1 MEEIPSKIY
10 FVHMT
15 IAIESSNTEW
25 LKKVLTERPEEIP
38 LRAKSCS
45 ESTLTILLENYRIS
59 RLLNE
64 ADLRGTTP
72 LIVAAWHGNFAALK
86 YFLALGCETD
96 PVINDTKK
104 NALHCAAD
112 LDDPQLCS
120 QLLKYNSRRSFIDA
134 IDDEGNTP
142 LMIAVREGSPCVNV
156 LLLSGADYKYQNII
170 TGRNILH
177 TSILFFHSDLFIKLL
192 RIFNETKIIS
202 AIDLN
207 GDTPFMLAIRLK
219 NYACVKILTNHVP
232 INKLLTNSGNCIH
245 YLIKHDDI
253 GILSVLMSSAK
264 NLDFLEWMD
273 EKGRTPLMFAI
284 ETQRLDVVIDILFRQ
299 RNLQLRNPNN
309 GETVLHIAAYAN
321 NEEIMKALLSV
332 KGVEE
337 IIDVKDYEGRTAFEI
352 ILSRSGQ
359 SCYRALKNSR
369 LLDPFFYNSKKESP
383 LYIAARK
390 GNYSIVLNLLLS
402 NKFFI
407 FHKLNSEFTKLQL
420 IRAELRGQIYSSDVY
435 IVCGETLDHVWNK
448 APEQNHLFEHNVDNK
463 NIFHACVI
471 GGSLLCLAFMYNY
484 CVRFNDH
491 WRELDFPDKYGSTP
505 LLYAMQAGQESISR
519 FLVQHGANLIFTN
532 KNGEYPLSEMVV
544 HIPQYKELFL
554 GMINE
559 CVVEDFSKKRMGK
572 SSGIITIFYYILCP
586 PGLKQMA
593 VVRKIF
599 VVFNNEQDFDI
610 LRYPLIE
617 YFIELQ
623 WQKLKKMIVVRL
635 NTDHNTEHSIYLY

>member
-1 MEEIPSKIY
+1 MLPKTLISLRKSSEEVPTRATLPNVSLDYGRRKKLYSLVPLYIDPMGFDGEEIPSKIY

-38 LRAKSCS
+38 LRDESTGINLLHIAAKSCS

-337 IIDVKDYEGRTAFEI
+337 IIDVKDYEDFCN
-352 ILSRSGQ
+352 
-359 SCYRALKNSR
+359 SCPAKYV
-369 LLDPFFYNSKKESP
+369 DWF
-383 LYIAARK
+383 
-390 GNYSIVLNLLLS
+390 
-402 NKFFI
+402 
-407 FHKLNSEFTKLQL
+407 
-420 IRAELRGQIYSSDVY
+420 
-435 IVCGETLDHVWNK
+435 VCERC
-448 APEQNHLFEHNVDNK
+448 Q
-463 NIFHACVI
+463 
-471 GGSLLCLAFMYNY
+471 
-484 CVRFNDH
+484 
-491 WRELDFPDKYGSTP
+491 
-505 LLYAMQAGQESISR
+505 
-519 FLVQHGANLIFTN
+519 
-532 KNGEYPLSEMVV
+532 
-544 HIPQYKELFL
+544 
-554 GMINE
+554 
-559 CVVEDFSKKRMGK
+559 
-572 SSGIITIFYYILCP
+572 
-586 PGLKQMA
+586 
-593 VVRKIF
+593 
-599 VVFNNEQDFDI
+599 
-610 LRYPLIE
+610 
-617 YFIELQ
+617 
-623 WQKLKKMIVVRL
+623 
-635 NTDHNTEHSIYLY
+635 